1 MIQKLF
7 DVPLL
12 DNDLREVA
20 ALKRQSTF
28 QSCNSSSGCRPSIK
42 ASSIQRRRTFGRL
55 QLLSMSVA
63 ICSGCLSRLSL
74 SSRLPAVSQ
83 SLSVVS
89 ASSFHSSAT
98 QYASPLK
105 KKAGTPVQNKF
116 REARSAKIK
125 KKTKDRPRPPPIGER
140 KAQRK
145 RIVLS
150 NTNALEIAGLEDLNP
165 TNMADTEKIGQV
177 LGIQGDLLDN
187 LRDAKA
193 FKTTQNWNMFR
204 RPATLVRE
212 ETVSLGQHVRDVI
225 DSQQN
230 QGLGAKVARQVVSGE
245 RASGKSIH
253 LLQAMSMAYM
263 NGWIVI
269 NVPEGQWLQLIHV
282 SVMC

>member
-1 MIQKLF
+1 
-7 DVPLL
+7 
-12 DNDLREVA
+12 
-20 ALKRQSTF
+20 
-28 QSCNSSSGCRPSIK
+28 
-42 ASSIQRRRTFGRL
+42 
-55 QLLSMSVA
+55 
-63 ICSGCLSRLSL
+63 
-74 SSRLPAVSQ
+74 
-83 SLSVVS
+83 
-89 ASSFHSSAT
+89 
-98 QYASPLK
+98 
-105 KKAGTPVQNKF
+105 VQNKF